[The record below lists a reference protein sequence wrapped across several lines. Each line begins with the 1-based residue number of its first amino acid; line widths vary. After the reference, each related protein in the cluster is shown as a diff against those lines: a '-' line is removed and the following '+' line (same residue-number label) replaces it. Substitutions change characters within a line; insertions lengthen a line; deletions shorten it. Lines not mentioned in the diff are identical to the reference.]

1 MKTLTHLPQPLRELA
16 VKHFTLLESQN
27 PKKGLDTLQL
37 NLSGY
42 SDVMFLMADIVK
54 VCMLALEGETSS
66 SRIPEPAT
74 NISGVLGIILDLIPY
89 EEAELLD
96 TIRQQLLKPSEE
108 QTEHEYIIENIYE
121 SHGFVVISEM
131 YLEDDIPHIEM
142 KRG

>member
-16 VKHFTLLESQN
+16 AKHFALLESQN

-96 TIRQQLLKPSEE
+96 TIRQQLLNPSQPQEDE
-108 QTEHEYIIENIYE
+108 ILLENYC
-121 SHGFVVISEM
+121 
-131 YLEDDIPHIEM
+131 LIPPTSLTHTSA
-142 KRG
+142 

>member
-16 VKHFTLLESQN
+16 AKHFALLESQN

-96 TIRQQLLKPSEE
+96 TIRQQLLNPSQPQEDE
-108 QTEHEYIIENIYE
+108 ILIENYC
-121 SHGFVVISEM
+121 
-131 YLEDDIPHIEM
+131 LIPPTSLTQNTA
-142 KRG
+142 

>member
-16 VKHFTLLESQN
+16 AKHFALLESQN

-96 TIRQQLLKPSEE
+96 TIRQQILNPSQPQEDEILL
-108 QTEHEYIIENIYE
+108 ENYC
-121 SHGFVVISEM
+121 
-131 YLEDDIPHIEM
+131 LIPPTLLSA
-142 KRG
+142 

>member
-16 VKHFTLLESQN
+16 AKHFTLLESQN

-108 QTEHEYIIENIYE
+108 QTEHEYIIENIYLSLPSQLHTVPE
-121 SHGFVVISEM
+121 
-131 YLEDDIPHIEM
+131 
-142 KRG
+142 

>member
-1 MKTLTHLPQPLRELA
+1 MKTLNHLPQPLRELA
-16 VKHFTLLESQN
+16 AKHFALLESQN

-96 TIRQQLLKPSEE
+96 TIRQQLLNPSQPQEDE
-108 QTEHEYIIENIYE
+108 ILLENYC
-121 SHGFVVISEM
+121 
-131 YLEDDIPHIEM
+131 LIPPTALTQNAA
-142 KRG
+142 

>member
-16 VKHFTLLESQN
+16 AKHFTLLQSQN
-27 PKKGLDTLQL
+27 AKKGLDTLQL

-96 TIRQQLLKPSEE
+96 TIRQQLLNPSQPQEDE
-108 QTEHEYIIENIYE
+108 ILLENYC
-121 SHGFVVISEM
+121 
-131 YLEDDIPHIEM
+131 LIPPTSLTQNAA
-142 KRG
+142 

>member
-16 VKHFTLLESQN
+16 AKHFALLESQN

-96 TIRQQLLKPSEE
+96 TIRQQLLNPSQPQEDE
-108 QTEHEYIIENIYE
+108 ILLENYC
-121 SHGFVVISEM
+121 
-131 YLEDDIPHIEM
+131 LIPPTSLTQNTA
-142 KRG
+142 

>member
-16 VKHFTLLESQN
+16 AKHFALLESQN

-96 TIRQQLLKPSEE
+96 TIRQQLLNPSQPQEDE
-108 QTEHEYIIENIYE
+108 ILLENYC
-121 SHGFVVISEM
+121 
-131 YLEDDIPHIEM
+131 LIPPTSLTHNSA
-142 KRG
+142 

>member
-16 VKHFTLLESQN
+16 AKHFALLESQN

-96 TIRQQLLKPSEE
+96 TIRQQLLNPSQPQEDE
-108 QTEHEYIIENIYE
+108 ILLENYC
-121 SHGFVVISEM
+121 
-131 YLEDDIPHIEM
+131 LIPPTALTQNAA
-142 KRG
+142 

>member
-16 VKHFTLLESQN
+16 AKHFALLESQN

-108 QTEHEYIIENIYE
+108 QTEHEYIIENIYLSLPSQLHTVPE
-121 SHGFVVISEM
+121 
-131 YLEDDIPHIEM
+131 
-142 KRG
+142 

>member
-1 MKTLTHLPQPLRELA
+1 MPQHLRTLKLKNMKTHHLTS
-16 VKHFTLLESQN
+16 KHFTLLESQN

-42 SDVMFLMADIVK
+42 SDVMYLMGDIVK

-74 NISGVLGIILDLIPY
+74 NISGVLGILLDLIPY

-96 TIRQQLLKPSEE
+96 TIRQQLLNPSQPQEDE
-108 QTEHEYIIENIYE
+108 ILLENYC
-121 SHGFVVISEM
+121 
-131 YLEDDIPHIEM
+131 LIPPTSLTHTSA
-142 KRG
+142 

>member
-16 VKHFTLLESQN
+16 AKHFALLESQN

-96 TIRQQLLKPSEE
+96 TIRQQLLTPSEE
-108 QTEHEYIIENIYE
+108 QTEHEYIIENIYLSLPSQLHTVPE
-121 SHGFVVISEM
+121 
-131 YLEDDIPHIEM
+131 
-142 KRG
+142 

>member
-16 VKHFTLLESQN
+16 AKHFALLESQN

-108 QTEHEYIIENIYE
+108 QIEHEYIIENIYL
-121 SHGFVVISEM
+121 SLPSQLHIV
-131 YLEDDIPHIEM
+131 LE
-142 KRG
+142 

>member
-1 MKTLTHLPQPLRELA
+1 MKDEIIKLTPELRQMVE
-16 VKHFTLLESQN
+16 KHFVLLESQN
-27 PKKGLDTLQL
+27 AKKKRDTIQL

-42 SDVMFLMADIVK
+42 TDVMYLMADIVK

-96 TIRQQLLKPSEE
+96 TIRQQLLNPSQPQEDE
-108 QTEHEYIIENIYE
+108 ILLENYC
-121 SHGFVVISEM
+121 
-131 YLEDDIPHIEM
+131 LIPPTSLT
-142 KRG
+142 KNSA

>member
-16 VKHFTLLESQN
+16 AKHFALLESQN

-96 TIRQQLLKPSEE
+96 SIRQQLLNPSQPQEDE
-108 QTEHEYIIENIYE
+108 ILLENYC
-121 SHGFVVISEM
+121 
-131 YLEDDIPHIEM
+131 LIPPTSLTQNAA
-142 KRG
+142 

>member
-16 VKHFTLLESQN
+16 AKHFALLESQN

-96 TIRQQLLKPSEE
+96 TIRQQLLNPSQPQEDE
-108 QTEHEYIIENIYE
+108 ILLENYC
-121 SHGFVVISEM
+121 
-131 YLEDDIPHIEM
+131 LIPPTSLTQNAA
-142 KRG
+142 

>member
-1 MKTLTHLPQPLRELA
+1 MKDEIIKLTPELRQMAE
-16 VKHFTLLESQN
+16 KHFVLLESQN
-27 PKKGLDTLQL
+27 AKKKRDTIQL

-42 SDVMFLMADIVK
+42 TDVMYLMADIVK

-96 TIRQQLLKPSEE
+96 TIRQQLLNPSQPQEDE
-108 QTEHEYIIENIYE
+108 ILIENYC
-121 SHGFVVISEM
+121 
-131 YLEDDIPHIEM
+131 LIPPTLLSA
-142 KRG
+142 

>member
-16 VKHFTLLESQN
+16 AKHFALLESQN

-89 EEAELLD
+89 EEA
-96 TIRQQLLKPSEE
+96 
-108 QTEHEYIIENIYE
+108 
-121 SHGFVVISEM
+121 
-131 YLEDDIPHIEM
+131 
-142 KRG
+142 

>member
-16 VKHFTLLESQN
+16 AKHFALLESQN

-108 QTEHEYIIENIYE
+108 QTEHEYIIENIYL
-121 SHGFVVISEM
+121 SLPSQLHTV
-131 YLEDDIPHIEM
+131 LE
-142 KRG
+142 

>member
-16 VKHFTLLESQN
+16 TKHFALLESQN

-96 TIRQQLLKPSEE
+96 TIRQQLLNPSQPQEDE
-108 QTEHEYIIENIYE
+108 ILLENYC
-121 SHGFVVISEM
+121 
-131 YLEDDIPHIEM
+131 LIPPTSLTHTSA
-142 KRG
+142 

>member
-16 VKHFTLLESQN
+16 AKHFALLESQN

-96 TIRQQLLKPSEE
+96 TIRQQLLNPSQPQEDE
-108 QTEHEYIIENIYE
+108 ILIENYC
-121 SHGFVVISEM
+121 
-131 YLEDDIPHIEM
+131 LIPPTLLSA
-142 KRG
+142 

>member
-16 VKHFTLLESQN
+16 AKHFALLESQN

-37 NLSGY
+37 NLFGY

-96 TIRQQLLKPSEE
+96 TIRQQLLNPSQPQEDE
-108 QTEHEYIIENIYE
+108 ILLENYCLTPPTLL
-121 SHGFVVISEM
+121 SA
-131 YLEDDIPHIEM
+131 
-142 KRG
+142 